1 MVCRRAGG
9 SLTRSHFAVSWPRQ
23 LGKHKCNCNCNVFA
37 ASQLSKKLVR
47 KGGKEIAKQCKNKKE
62 CVRTSE
68 KFRIT
73 RAGKL
78 HCKFVAHLVLN
89 SNNLQEEVPL
99 DLFEVFKA
107 VDELE
112 QQTIAIP
119 AIGTGNEISS
129 VA

>member
-1 MVCRRAGG
+1 M
-9 SLTRSHFAVSWPRQ
+9 
-23 LGKHKCNCNCNVFA
+23 FA
-37 ASQLSKKLVR
+37 ASQLSRKLISR
-47 KGGKEIAKQCKNKKE
+47 GGEEIAEQCKDKTK
-62 CVRTSE
+62 CIRLSK

-78 HCKFVAHLVLN
+78 RCRFVAHLVLN

-112 QQTIAIP
+112 QYTIAIP
-119 AIGTGNEISS
+119 AIGTGNEISNLRNKS
-129 VA
+129 AVYYECEHVCSKFVLTEFMLLFFF